1 MHRKKI
7 YLPLEFIFLSLGSK
21 VILVRAQIVFFCYCI
36 GYRSGLVFQNNNK
49 KLLMCVKYVS
59 AILLSSYDMCCWF

>member
-21 VILVRAQIVFFCYCI
+21 VILVRAQIVFFFVI
-36 GYRSGLVFQNNNK
+36 VLGYERFD
-49 KLLMCVKYVS
+49 
-59 AILLSSYDMCCWF
+59 LSK